1 MGNEQQPTKLW
12 GGNYSS
18 DPDAAFW
25 EFNRSFPFDRRLLA
39 EEIAASRAYVRAL
52 GRCRAI
58 PRADARA
65 LDLGLA
71 QVLSKA
77 QADPAY
83 LDLDSEDVHS
93 FVEARLAE
101 VVGDLAGQA
110 HLGRSRNEQ
119 AVTALRLWIR
129 AAIDRLRAGLRGLV
143 GALVEQGRAGFDA
156 VMPGYTHTRAAEP
169 ITFGHLAGAH
179 AWALVRDD
187 ERLRDA
193 RVRVNVL
200 PLGSGALAG
209 TALPLGREA
218 LARDLGFDAAS
229 KNALDAVMDRDF
241 AAEFVFA
248 CAQLQT
254 HLARLAEDLIWLA
267 APAYGFFDLPEAF
280 TTGSSLMPQKKNP
293 DALELVR
300 GKAARVDGDL
310 LRLLALLKGLPA
322 GYQKDL
328 QEDKEAVFD
337 AADTALGSVAV
348 MTGVVA
354 GLVLRREAM
363 RSAAA
368 AQEMMAAGL
377 AVAIAREGVPF
388 RKAHGIVGSL
398 VAEAQR
404 TGTSLKD
411 TAARRL
417 PEIAPRVAARLER
430 LFDPDEA
437 VRAKAA
443 PGGTAPASVLVSLA
457 AARARVE
464 PAHLPR
470 RRRQA
475 PARRSRPRKK

>member
-1 MGNEQQPTKLW
+1 MKLW

-25 EFNRSFPFDRRLLA
+25 AFNRSFPFDRRLLA
-39 EEIAASRAYVRAL
+39 EEIAASQAYVRAL

-58 PRADARA
+58 PKADARA

-71 QVLSKA
+71 QVLSKSR
-77 QADPAY
+77 ADPAY

-93 FVEARLAE
+93 FVETRLAE

-129 AAIDRLRAGLRGLV
+129 TAVDRLREGVRGLV
-143 GALVEQGRAGFDA
+143 GALVEQGRAGADA

-193 RVRVNVL
+193 RIRVNVL

-218 LARDLGFDAAS
+218 LARDLGFASVS

-241 AAEFVFA
+241 ATEFVFA

-267 APAYGFFDLPEAF
+267 APEYGFFGLPEAF

-293 DALELVR
+293 DALELIR

-368 AQEMMAAGL
+368 VQEMMAAGL

-398 VAEAQR
+398 VAEAQSS
-404 TGTSLKD
+404 GTSLKE
-411 TAARRL
+411 AAALRL
-417 PEIAPRVAARLER
+417 PEIAPQTAARLER
-430 LFDPDEA
+430 IFDPDEA

-443 PGGTAPASVLVSLA
+443 PGGTAPASVLASLTA
-457 AARARVE
+457 AHARVE
-464 PAHLPR
+464 PAPAPR

-475 PARRSRPRKK
+475 PVRRSRPRKK